1 MNTSCTAVSDLLVVD
16 MFETFLRHVLHFF
29 PPCLPVLARPSPMG
43 GDSTGATSL
52 LKSVAKY
59 ETSAVGPAQFQI
71 DLITAE
77 R

>member
-1 MNTSCTAVSDLLVVD
+1 
-16 MFETFLRHVLHFF
+16 
-29 PPCLPVLARPSPMG
+29 MG